1 MYEIEYIWTKELIIK
16 TGKSIVTV
24 KLSNSKPH
32 IMLNHSLSI
41 HLNNSIDTGMLLNP
55 SSKNANTAKIVVTI
69 TLIHVISCAPRIP
82 TFLPKK
88 PETIDPNKG
97 KIIILKYINYILWQ
111 YFLFVFPLFHRKQ

>member
-41 HLNNSIDTGMLLNP
+41 HLNNSIETGILFKP
-55 SSKNANTAKIVVTI
+55 TSKKASIDNNVVDI
-69 TLIHVISCAPRIP
+69 TQLHVIIWAPLTPI
-82 TFLPKK
+82 FLPKN
-88 PETIDPNKG
+88 PDAIDPNKG
-97 KIIILKYINYILWQ
+97 SIIIAKYII
-111 YFLFVFPLFHRKQ
+111 